1 MDKSLKQL
9 LDGDVAKGMASLMTD
24 LKSLRASC
32 HPKEWQAFT
41 KAGLMDHQLTQV
53 IYQDPF
59 TRHSFERPR
68 GYAGDAQLLDYIYG
82 LRHPPD
88 DTTQLGQEIC
98 KYIVG
103 MAIVPRSIRAR
114 LDILAKM
121 IDQVVDQTPHPVHIL
136 SIACGH
142 LRESQ
147 KSKAIQSGDIGKL
160 IALDQDALSLEIVN
174 RDVPHSFLE
183 TIQSS
188 VTSIIRQRQSFKDL
202 DLVYASG
209 LYDYLN
215 QPFATRL
222 TTLMF
227 NMLRPGG
234 RLLVAN
240 LVPNH
245 NQIGYMETFM
255 RWNLIYR
262 TQNQLEDVASE
273 IPCTQIASRRCF
285 FEKHEKVVFL
295 EVVKA

>member
-9 LDGDVAKGMASLMTD
+9 LDGDIAKGMSSLMMG
-24 LKSLRASC
+24 LKSLRTSY
-32 HPKEWQAFT
+32 PPDEWCTFAE
-41 KAGLMDHQLTQV
+41 AGFMNHQLTQV
-53 IYQDPF
+53 IHQDPF

-82 LRHPPD
+82 LRQPPE

-98 KYIVG
+98 QYIVG
-103 MAIVPRSIRAR
+103 MATVPKSVRAR
-114 LDILAKM
+114 LDVLAKM
-121 IDQVVDQTPHPVHIL
+121 IDQVVDQTSHPAHIL

-147 KSKAIQSGDIGKL
+147 KSKAIQSGDLGKL
-160 IALDQDALSLEIVN
+160 IALDQDALSLETVN
-174 RDVPHSFLE
+174 SNVPHSFLE

-188 VTSIIRQRQSFKDL
+188 VTSIIRQRQRFKNF

-245 NQIGYMETFM
+245 NQIGY
-255 RWNLIYR
+255 R
-262 TQNQLEDVASE
+262 THLRSLRISCKPLE
-273 IPCTQIASRRCF
+273 
-285 FEKHEKVVFL
+285 H
-295 EVVKA
+295 